1 MARRSC
7 GVSPWYQGPAS
18 PPSQWPDSA
27 NIARCVLGR
36 RQTGA
41 CRQRARR
48 TSRSLIAIRDIAA
61 GELFNTGNVRSLR
74 PNIGLPPL
82 YQDRIMGLA
91 ASRDIRRGEG
101 VTADCLDPADQ
112 DELDLNS

>member
-1 MARRSC
+1 
-7 GVSPWYQGPAS
+7 
-18 PPSQWPDSA
+18 
-27 NIARCVLGR
+27 
-36 RQTGA
+36 
-41 CRQRARR
+41 
-48 TSRSLIAIRDIAA
+48 
-61 GELFNTGNVRSLR
+61 LFNTGNVRSLR